1 MEHTF
6 EIQICTKNN
15 YNLILEISNQR
26 VNFFSLIT
34 NPFPFERMK

>member
-15 YNLILEISNQR
+15 YNLFLLISPTY
-26 VNFFSLIT
+26 VLTFSL
-34 NPFPFERMK
+34 